1 MLLKGNSPKQTKQ
14 SDLTLTVFAITGLVG
29 LITFLIVLGAV
40 FGGLALDD
48 SLGTRPKFT
57 LIFVVISIP
66 ISLVVMVTLLRVLM
80 KRIKPSIPKPDAG
93 KQKEENQI
101 GGH

>member
-1 MLLKGNSPKQTKQ
+1 MLLKDNSPKPSKQT
-14 SDLTLTVFAITGLVG
+14 DFTLTVFGITGLVG

-40 FGGLALDD
+40 FGGLALDN
-48 SLGTRPKFT
+48 SLDTRPKFT

-66 ISLVVMVTLLRVLM
+66 ISLVVMVTLLRTLM
-80 KRIKPSIPKPDAG
+80 KRIKPSIPKPDVR

-101 GGH
+101 GSN